1 MHRRMSNLTK
11 DKLKI
16 IGILLVI
23 VWVMFGAIYY
33 IFAQP
38 TEQQLTDIELM
49 NKYYAE
55 QNIQTEMRFL
65 AMWEYTENMTP
76 EEYIKTFFSK
86 EIE

>member
-23 VWVMFGAIYY
+23 AWVMFGAIYY
-33 IFAQP
+33 IFAQT

-86 EIE
+86 EAE

>member
-55 QNIQTEMRFL
+55 QNIQTEMRYL

-86 EIE
+86 EAE

>member
-33 IFAQP
+33 IFTQP
-38 TEQQLTDIELM
+38 TEQQLTDIEPM

-65 AMWEYTENMTP
+65 SMWEYTENMTP

-86 EIE
+86 ETE

>member
-16 IGILLVI
+16 IGALIIIIWI
-23 VWVMFGAIYY
+23 VSGAIYY

-49 NKYYAE
+49 NKYYVE

-76 EEYIKTFFSK
+76 EEYIETFFK
-86 EIE
+86 GE

>member
-49 NKYYAE
+49 NKYYVE
-55 QNIQTEMRFL
+55 QNIQTEMRYL

-76 EEYIKTFFSK
+76 EEYIETFFK
-86 EIE
+86 GE

>member
-38 TEQQLTDIELM
+38 TEQQLSDIELM
-49 NKYYAE
+49 NKYYVE
-55 QNIQTEMRFL
+55 QNIQTEMRYL

-86 EIE
+86 EAE

>member
-23 VWVMFGAIYY
+23 AWVMFGAIYY

>member
-1 MHRRMSNLTK
+1 MRRISNLTK

-55 QNIQTEMRFL
+55 ECVKNEMRFL

-86 EIE
+86 EAE

>member
-86 EIE
+86 EAE

>member
-49 NKYYAE
+49 NKYYVE
-55 QNIQTEMRFL
+55 QNIQTEMRYL

-86 EIE
+86 EAE

>member
-55 QNIQTEMRFL
+55 QNIQTEMRYL

-76 EEYIKTFFSK
+76 EEYIETFFVK
-86 EIE
+86 GE

>member
-1 MHRRMSNLTK
+1 MSNLTK

-55 QNIQTEMRFL
+55 QNIQTEMKFL

-76 EEYIKTFFSK
+76 EEYIETFFK
-86 EIE
+86 GEE